1 MMWNFFITLILNVVS
16 LFYLLNIFINE
27 ISIKNVISFL
37 MYLIVLVIFILFNY
51 KDIKYNLGTVREQ
64 LKVNLASSFKK
75 YLFSAFAYTIFY
87 IVTFRLSISLIE
99 KFIQKYFGADVFENA
114 YISGLLLILIIV
126 LCISRILYTLIKI
139 SPFIAICIFVVPLF
153 IISVIGIEN
162 SLLDWTFLTLIIL
175 TTVLKFINF
184 DIRYFL
190 SDREIKN
197 LNQEED
203 KIKQRLIKMKYIVLA
218 YTPLLYL
225 SLLISEKIY
234 TSDSFIYLV
243 NLLSSY
249 HFEREYIS
257 YFSIF
262 SLFSTFVKFIFILL
276 SIMIYTEYK
285 ETIFRF
291 ISRFLLGVKEVD
303 SSIVNGRYFQANYKF
318 FQKKWSIDRNRYYYV
333 HGKSIIKNDGKNK
346 SDVYHITEDGIESKK
361 GVRKNIVVSKDSLR
375 VDSNYFILEN
385 SESFNSIMQETKYA
399 GYRILNKVDH
409 SIWIL
414 PIILLGLFIVVSIP
428 IDNNMKTSYRGEYY
442 ALILN
447 NDRTIKQVNEND
459 KLSFQ
464 NQEIIVGNKRYRYDN
479 VSITVRNMDDV
490 NIGEINT
497 SSKIIVMKDGD
508 TKYYIL
514 KDSAI
519 YNQYKK

>member
-1 MMWNFFITLILNVVS
+1 M
-16 LFYLLNIFINE
+16 
-27 ISIKNVISFL
+27 
-37 MYLIVLVIFILFNY
+37 
-51 KDIKYNLGTVREQ
+51 
-64 LKVNLASSFKK
+64 
-75 YLFSAFAYTIFY
+75 
-87 IVTFRLSISLIE
+87 
-99 KFIQKYFGADVFENA
+99 
-114 YISGLLLILIIV
+114 
-126 LCISRILYTLIKI
+126 
-139 SPFIAICIFVVPLF
+139 
-153 IISVIGIEN
+153 
-162 SLLDWTFLTLIIL
+162 
-175 TTVLKFINF
+175 
-184 DIRYFL
+184 
-190 SDREIKN
+190 
-197 LNQEED
+197 
-203 KIKQRLIKMKYIVLA
+203 
-218 YTPLLYL
+218 
-225 SLLISEKIY
+225 
-234 TSDSFIYLV
+234 
-243 NLLSSY
+243 
-249 HFEREYIS
+249 
-257 YFSIF
+257 
-262 SLFSTFVKFIFILL
+262 
-276 SIMIYTEYK
+276 
-285 ETIFRF
+285 
-291 ISRFLLGVKEVD
+291 GVKEVD